1 MSDESWEN
9 TPVLEIKRE
18 IEMKNLAKNEIRN
31 QLNKDVERFLKNRA
45 IEVVRDQ
52 KTPKNASEIW
62 RTFPR
67 VPHASS
73 MINHWSW
80 NVD

>member
-1 MSDESWEN
+1 MSVSTSYN
-9 TPVLEIKRE
+9 CFVLKIKRE
-18 IEMKNLAKNEIRN
+18 IEMKDLTKNKIRE
-31 QLNKDVERFLKNRA
+31 QLNVDVERFLTNRA

-52 KTPKNASEIW
+52 KTPKNAIEIW

-73 MINHWSW
+73 MINHWS
-80 NVD
+80 

>member
-1 MSDESWEN
+1 MSVSTSYN
-9 TPVLEIKRE
+9 CFVLKIKRE
-18 IEMKNLAKNEIRN
+18 IEMKDLTKNKIRE
-31 QLNKDVERFLKNRA
+31 QLNVDVERFLKNRA

-52 KTPKNASEIW
+52 KTPKNAIEIW

-73 MINHWSW
+73 MINHWS
-80 NVD
+80 

>member
-1 MSDESWEN
+1 MSVSTSYN
-9 TPVLEIKRE
+9 CFVLKIKRE
-18 IEMKNLAKNEIRN
+18 IEMKDLTKNKIRK
-31 QLNKDVERFLKNRA
+31 QLNVDVERFLKNRA

-73 MINHWSW
+73 MINHWS
-80 NVD
+80 

>member
-1 MSDESWEN
+1 MKDLTKN
-9 TPVLEIKRE
+9 KIRE
-18 IEMKNLAKNEIRN
+18 
-31 QLNKDVERFLKNRA
+31 QLNVDVERFLKNRA

-52 KTPKNASEIW
+52 KTPKNAIEIW

-73 MINHWSW
+73 MINHWS
-80 NVD
+80 

>member
-1 MSDESWEN
+1 
-9 TPVLEIKRE
+9 
-18 IEMKNLAKNEIRN
+18 MKNLAKNEIRN

-62 RTFPR
+62 
-67 VPHASS
+67 
-73 MINHWSW
+73 
-80 NVD
+80 

>member
-1 MSDESWEN
+1 MSVSTSYN
-9 TPVLEIKRE
+9 CFVLKIKRE
-18 IEMKNLAKNEIRN
+18 IEMKDLTKNKIRE
-31 QLNKDVERFLKNRA
+31 QLNVDVERFLKNRA

-73 MINHWSW
+73 MINHWS
-80 NVD
+80 

>member
-1 MSDESWEN
+1 MSVSTSYN
-9 TPVLEIKRE
+9 GFVLKKKRE
-18 IEMKNLAKNEIRN
+18 IEMKDLTKNKIRE
-31 QLNKDVERFLKNRA
+31 QLNVDVERFLRNRA

-52 KTPKNASEIW
+52 KTPKNATEIW

-73 MINHWSW
+73 MINHWS
-80 NVD
+80 

>member
-1 MSDESWEN
+1 MSVSTSYN
-9 TPVLEIKRE
+9 CFVLKIKRE
-18 IEMKNLAKNEIRN
+18 IEMKDLTKNKIRE
-31 QLNKDVERFLKNRA
+31 QLNVDVEQFLKNRA

-73 MINHWSW
+73 MINHWS
-80 NVD
+80 

>member
-1 MSDESWEN
+1 MSVSTSYN
-9 TPVLEIKRE
+9 CFVLKKKRA
-18 IEMKNLAKNEIRN
+18 IEMKDLTKNKIRE
-31 QLNKDVERFLKNRA
+31 QLNVDVERFLKNRA

-73 MINHWSW
+73 MINHWS
-80 NVD
+80 

>member
-1 MSDESWEN
+1 MSASTSYN
-9 TPVLEIKRE
+9 CFVLKIKRE
-18 IEMKNLAKNEIRN
+18 IEMKDLTKNKIRE
-31 QLNKDVERFLKNRA
+31 QLNVDVERFLRNRA

-52 KTPKNASEIW
+52 KTPKNATEIW

-73 MINHWSW
+73 MINHWS
-80 NVD
+80 

>member
-1 MSDESWEN
+1 MSVSTSYN
-9 TPVLEIKRE
+9 CFALKKKRE
-18 IEMKNLAKNEIRN
+18 IEMKDLTKNKIRE
-31 QLNKDVERFLKNRA
+31 QLNVDVERFLKNRA

-73 MINHWSW
+73 MINHWS
-80 NVD
+80 

>member
-1 MSDESWEN
+1 MKDLTKN
-9 TPVLEIKRE
+9 KIRE
-18 IEMKNLAKNEIRN
+18 
-31 QLNKDVERFLKNRA
+31 QLNVDVERFLRNRA

-52 KTPKNASEIW
+52 KTPKNATEIW

-73 MINHWSW
+73 MINHWS
-80 NVD
+80 

>member
-1 MSDESWEN
+1 MSVSTSYN
-9 TPVLEIKRE
+9 CFVLKIKRE
-18 IEMKNLAKNEIRN
+18 IEMKDLTKNKIRE
-31 QLNKDVERFLKNRA
+31 QLNVDVERFLKNRA

-52 KTPKNASEIW
+52 KTPKNATEIW

-73 MINHWSW
+73 MINHWS
-80 NVD
+80 

>member
-1 MSDESWEN
+1 MSVSTSYN
-9 TPVLEIKRE
+9 CFVLKKKRE
-18 IEMKNLAKNEIRN
+18 IEMKDLTKNKIRE
-31 QLNKDVERFLKNRA
+31 QLNVDVERFLKNRA

-52 KTPKNASEIW
+52 KAPKNASEIW

-73 MINHWSW
+73 MINHWS
-80 NVD
+80 

>member
-1 MSDESWEN
+1 MSVSTSYN
-9 TPVLEIKRE
+9 CFILKIKRE
-18 IEMKNLAKNEIRN
+18 IEMKDLTKNKIRE
-31 QLNKDVERFLKNRA
+31 QLNVDVERFLKNRA

-73 MINHWSW
+73 MINHWS
-80 NVD
+80 